1 MCAEAS
7 TSSSLGF
14 INNLANEIEYAE
26 GSTVSKTLLRAEGV
40 NVVLF
45 SFAAGEELSEHT
57 AAMPVLVETL
67 EGELEITADGKNITL
82 LPGGLVHF
90 TTRLPHAV
98 KAIKPSKMVLYMM
111 ARPQTQ
117 RNGE

>member
-1 MCAEAS
+1 MSAETPAS
-7 TSSSLGF
+7 PALGF
-14 INNLANEIEYAE
+14 INNLANEVEYAA

-40 NVVLF
+40 NV
-45 SFAAGEELSEHT
+45 EHT

-67 EGELEITADGKNITL
+67 EGELEITADGKTVTL

-98 KAIKPSKMVLYMM
+98 KAIKPSKMVLYML
-111 ARPQTQ
+111 ARP
-117 RNGE
+117 

>member
-14 INNLANEIEYAE
+14 ISNLANEIEYAE

-67 EGELEITADGKNITL
+67 EGELEITAAGKTITL

-98 KAIKPSKMVLYMM
+98 KAIKPSKMVLYML
-111 ARPQTQ
+111 ARPQPQ